1 MPYFRKSNSLNR
13 RLKWK
18 NTRVKLLFPYWAC
31 RLLGGV
37 AAGGC
42 VLHIFHTPI
51 AGYEVAHSILRSR
64 PESIK
69 RGRNQ

>member
-1 MPYFRKSNSLNR
+1 M
-13 RLKWK
+13 
-18 NTRVKLLFPYWAC
+18 KLLFPYWAC